1 MTTIRVARPEE
12 YAAIGEIAVRAY
24 TEAAALPT
32 DVDYASVLRN
42 AADRAEKAELL
53 VALTGDEPLGTVT
66 VVRPGTAYAEVS
78 RPGELEFRMLAVTPQ
93 AMGNGVGRA
102 LVRAVI
108 DRAREQG
115 LERVV
120 LCVKDTSTS
129 AQRLYRS
136 LGFERCPDRD
146 WKPVPDVSL
155 LAFALELL

>member
-24 TEAAALPT
+24 TEAAALPA
-32 DVDYASVLRN
+32 DVDYASVLRD

-53 VALTGDEPLGTVT
+53 VALTGDKLLGTVT
-66 VVRPGTAYAEVS
+66 VVRPGTTYAEVS
-78 RPGELEFRMLAVTPQ
+78 RPGELEFRMLAVAPE

-102 LVRAVI
+102 LVQAVI

-120 LCVKDTSTS
+120 LCVKDTSES
-129 AQRLYRS
+129 AQRLYRG
-136 LGFERCPDRD
+136 LGFQRCPDRD
-146 WKPVPDVSL
+146 WSPVPDVRL
-155 LAFALELL
+155 LAFGLDV